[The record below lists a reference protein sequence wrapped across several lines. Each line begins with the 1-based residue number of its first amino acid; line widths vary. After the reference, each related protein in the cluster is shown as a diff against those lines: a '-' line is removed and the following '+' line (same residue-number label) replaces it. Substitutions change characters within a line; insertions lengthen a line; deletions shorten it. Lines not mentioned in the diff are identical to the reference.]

1 MYLCKDPADS
11 CKFMIIRFVQRVAV
25 FEVDLPEESVQE
37 SYDHSE
43 EDKAQEFADALNADV
58 VMVKEGLP
66 SLRSLAPI
74 HVNALTESAERW
86 AKENG
91 VTGVNTSGALL

>member
-1 MYLCKDPADS
+1 M
-11 CKFMIIRFVQRVAV
+11 
-25 FEVDLPEESVQE
+25 FEIVLDLVKGEQVCYVEDEQGSR
-37 SYDHSE
+37 YGAFSE

>member
-1 MYLCKDPADS
+1 M
-11 CKFMIIRFVQRVAV
+11 
-25 FEVDLPEESVQE
+25 FEIVLDLVKGEQVYYVEDEQGSR
-37 SYDHSE
+37 YGAFSE

-74 HVNALTESAERW
+74 RVNALTESAERW

-91 VTGVNTSGALL
+91 ATGVNTSGALL